1 MARGKRRKRSSI
13 QPTQL
18 NLCYVLANGINYID
32 LAKDLSVMNRRL
44 YRQGMNYAVAN
55 IQMFFDGAGLPDF
68 LNRTVTC
75 RIATAPNTWIVH
87 NAWKKGF
94 RCWNDQQKAALE
106 ALNCGPD
113 GATSARAK
121 YADFKIGLDAA
132 HIQLDGGSG
141 DQDISLDVRAG
152 DFSATATP
160 DEWKVASLFW
170 EDDGGVDRSPIIHL
184 LGEVASTQVDYV
196 GLVENYGD
204 SRVGISIGGQ
214 PQLPADASD
223 SVYARM
229 HATEDVSDAIID
241 NIEGD
246 NDEAPY
252 DADSYVG
259 GAGLST
265 VPMPVAQMAMN
276 LANPTANSG
285 GFIAPCGLI
294 QLNMDNWDDTASG
307 VDTTLSD
314 TGQGGAKCI
323 ITLVPG
329 PYRGVMAQKM
339 GQ

>member
-1 MARGKRRKRSSI
+1 MSI
-13 QPTQL
+13 EPTQL

-55 IQMFFDGAGLPDF
+55 IQMFFDAAGLPDF
-68 LNRTVTC
+68 AAKTITC
-75 RIATAPNTWIVH
+75 RIATAPNTWMVH

-94 RCWNDQQKAALE
+94 TCWNKQQKDALE
-106 ALNCGPD
+106 ALNCGPG

-121 YADFKIGLDAA
+121 YADFKVALDVA
-132 HIQLDGGSG
+132 HVQLDSGSG

-160 DEWKVASLFW
+160 DEWKIASLFW
-170 EDDGGVDRSPIIHL
+170 EDDGGVDHSPIIHL
-184 LGEVASTQVDYV
+184 LGEVASTQLSYV

-204 SRVGISIGGQ
+204 SRVGVLAGGS
-214 PQLPADASD
+214 PNLPSDASD
-223 SVYARM
+223 SIYSRM

-252 DADSYVG
+252 DADSYAG

-265 VPMPVAQMAMN
+265 LAMPVAQMAMN

-285 GFIAPCGLI
+285 GFIAPCGLL
-294 QLNMDNWDDTASG
+294 QLNMDDWIDPSGNAGDTIADSG
-307 VDTTLSD
+307 SAA
-314 TGQGGAKCI
+314 AKII

-339 GQ
+339 GA

>member
-1 MARGKRRKRSSI
+1 MARGKRRRNKV

-18 NLCYVLANGINYID
+18 NLCYVLANGVNYID

-55 IQMFFDGAGLPDF
+55 MQIFFDAAGLKDY
-68 LNRTVTC
+68 LSRTITC
-75 RIATAPNTWIVH
+75 RIATAPNIWVVH

-94 RCWNDQQKAALE
+94 HAWNGQQKDALK
-106 ALNCGPD
+106 ALAG
-113 GATSARAK
+113 GASGLSARPK

-132 HIQLDGGSG
+132 HIQLDSGSG
-141 DQDISLDVRAG
+141 DQDISLDVRGG
-152 DFSATATP
+152 DFSSTATP
-160 DEWKVASLFW
+160 DEWKIASLFW

-184 LGEVASTQVDYV
+184 LGQVASTQVDYV

-204 SRVGISIGGQ
+204 SRVQ
-214 PQLPADASD
+214 PSLSDPSLPADASD
-223 SVYARM
+223 SIYARM
-229 HATEDVSDAIID
+229 HSTEDLSDAIID

-246 NDEAPY
+246 NDQAPY
-252 DADSYVG
+252 DVDSYVG
-259 GAGLST
+259 GAALS
-265 VPMPVAQMAMN
+265 VYPMPVTQMAMN

-285 GFIAPCGLI
+285 GFIAPCGLLKI
-294 QLNMDNWDDTASG
+294 DMDNWDDPDANA
-307 VDTTLSD
+307 DTDFQD